1 MLQRC
6 AEQVFHLAG
15 IGVADGLAPLAA
27 QGRLDQVWVADS
39 PLQRPRSPAELRA
52 EGSLVGKT
60 PSSACVQDGTAR
72 PRGRCVLR
80 LPPPQFA
87 AAALENPGA
96 RDGGEDLARRRAGQ
110 RRPGLAGDRGGEAWA
125 WVVVLV
131 VRDVGLPLPAGEQ
144 PDGELGIGPY
154 SGMLRFDEPDGEH
167 VEPRAWQADG
177 RVGRQLRH
185 DVGPF
190 LQGQLAI
197 DDRYEVHVA
206 HVVDVVPEGQ
216 RSEGVD
222 PDQAVG
228 LSGCSI
234 ADTRMVDPAS
244 PYDFELAVAAS
255 RPPWSWPGACPSRS
269 CSAHAPTG

>member
-125 WVVVLV
+125 WRNSGVMIHAQAIEQIITESFLY
-131 VRDVGLPLPAGEQ
+131 RADWTQGMEFAGFFAASI
-144 PDGELGIGPY
+144 L
-154 SGMLRFDEPDGEH
+154 LCAATLFAN
-167 VEPRAWQADG
+167 PRASLLFGVA
-177 RVGRQLRH
+177 
-185 DVGPF
+185 
-190 LQGQLAI
+190 LARGI
-197 DDRYEVHVA
+197 VW
-206 HVVDVVPEGQ
+206 
-216 RSEGVD
+216 
-222 PDQAVG
+222 
-228 LSGCSI
+228 GCWWAYS
-234 ADTRMVDPAS
+234 
-244 PYDFELAVAAS
+244 
-255 RPPWSWPGACPSRS
+255 
-269 CSAHAPTG
+269 